1 MKLEEEQRIKERIR
15 EEELTA
21 IANKFQNDRPGKKLD
36 RSFAIISFVQILTDG
51 FSVSFLVASSIG
63 RPLATVTPSRENVN
77 SQQQRRDRDRQREK
91 DKNKSERDRST
102 TVQLPNESTT
112 AVRGVKVNTVNPLY
126 ASYGLPTATDPP
138 VSRHYTGDLLLL
150 PPTLL
155 PPPTASSVSSINES
169 LNFSTLSQ
177 NGDLAKPSGG
187 LCNVSAEFSLGA
199 LEAMAVL
206 KQQRDHSPARI
217 VSTVRPQSDTE
228 AQKNNT
234 KSEEEPMDLSE
245 SSVTHIG
252 VPRELTDINRLRES
266 ASCNGSVTHELSN
279 SEQPSLVVGLPSV
292 VTADPNEGV
301 RSLLDVRVERWKRK
315 RGSEPGDDEDVDD
328 DILDQEVCASSGFLN
343 GASESN
349 ALALSS
355 ASSTSPGSN
364 HCSKGCTIPAGVSEQ
379 QHNFLHMFGLVTP
392 QKRSSNSI
400 FTTIFFFYS
409 FNFSYFFVIFLQ
421 DVELV
426 KCIRRQ
432 KILREPTPP
441 PIESEEEDSATLLLK
456 QRTRLAATQVHERSN
471 PSDCES
477 KVAQAADPALCDFA
491 VRLNLFPTDQ
501 QIVESESSLLIT

>member
-1 MKLEEEQRIKERIR
+1 
-15 EEELTA
+15 
-21 IANKFQNDRPGKKLD
+21 
-36 RSFAIISFVQILTDG
+36 
-51 FSVSFLVASSIG
+51 
-63 RPLATVTPSRENVN
+63 
-77 SQQQRRDRDRQREK
+77 
-91 DKNKSERDRST
+91 
-102 TVQLPNESTT
+102 
-112 AVRGVKVNTVNPLY
+112 VNTVNPLY
-126 ASYGLPTATDPP
+126 ASYGLPTADPP

-155 PPPTASSVSSINES
+155 PPPTASNVSSINES
-169 LNFSTLSQ
+169 LNSSTLSE
-177 NGDLAKPSGG
+177 NGDLAKPSGE

-217 VSTVRPQSDTE
+217 VSTVRPQSDTK

-252 VPRELTDINRLRES
+252 VPRELTDVNRLRES
-266 ASCNGSVTHELSN
+266 ASCNGSFTHELSN

-328 DILDQEVCASSGFLN
+328 DVLDQEVCASSGFLN
-343 GASESN
+343 GTSESN

-392 QKRSSNSI
+392 QKRSSN
-400 FTTIFFFYS
+400 
-409 FNFSYFFVIFLQ
+409 
-421 DVELV
+421 
-426 KCIRRQ
+426 
-432 KILREPTPP
+432 
-441 PIESEEEDSATLLLK
+441 
-456 QRTRLAATQVHERSN
+456 
-471 PSDCES
+471 
-477 KVAQAADPALCDFA
+477 
-491 VRLNLFPTDQ
+491 
-501 QIVESESSLLIT
+501 